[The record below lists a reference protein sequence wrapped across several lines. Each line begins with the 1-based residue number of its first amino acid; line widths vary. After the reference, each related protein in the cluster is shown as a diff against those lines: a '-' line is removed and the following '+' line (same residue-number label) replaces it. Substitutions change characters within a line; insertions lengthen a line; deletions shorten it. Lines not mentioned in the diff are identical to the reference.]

1 MPPSGDSSSLWRRV
15 SLKGPPT
22 RISQANPTNLVSG
35 IVKFA
40 GSAIRLKEDSSPAA
54 ATIIP
59 STTNQ
64 CGNKRA
70 KWLVT
75 ETPAA
80 SSPKAT
86 AKPAPPNKNDRKY
99 RTRAATSDAAT
110 SGIESTH
117 VHNPEIEIAPD
128 AAKPPKSA
136 MFVPA
141 ARTPR

>member
-1 MPPSGDSSSLWRRV
+1 MPPSGGDLCVRRRFFCKRPL
-15 SLKGPPT
+15 S
-22 RISQANPTNLVSG
+22 RIIQANPTNLVTG
-35 IVKFA
+35 IARFA
-40 GSAIRLKEDSSPAA
+40 GWAIRLKEESSPAA

-64 CGNKRA
+64 RGNKRA

-80 SSPKAT
+80 SSPKPT

-110 SGIESTH
+110 SGTESTH
-117 VHNPEIEIAPD
+117 VHSPEIAIAPD
-128 AAKPPKSA
+128 PAKPPKHP
-136 MFVPA
+136 MFVP
-141 ARTPR
+141 PP

>member
-1 MPPSGDSSSLWRRV
+1 MY
-15 SLKGPPT
+15 
-22 RISQANPTNLVSG
+22 LVTG
-35 IVKFA
+35 IAKFA
-40 GSAIRLKEDSSPAA
+40 GKAIRLKEDSSPVT

-59 STTNQ
+59 RTTNQ

-80 SSPKAT
+80 RSPKAT
-86 AKPAPPNKNDRKY
+86 AKPAPPNKNDMKY
-99 RTRAATSDAAT
+99 RTHVATNDADT
-110 SGIESTH
+110 SGTESTH
-117 VHNPEIEIAPD
+117 VHKPEMAIAPD

-136 MFVPA
+136 MFVPV